1 MNRRGITMA
10 LAATMA
16 GGLAAG
22 WGVVRHAD
30 SGTHTKGATSFALH
44 TGDDK
49 LDAFVG
55 DLYGV
60 ISGPAGQERDWDK
73 FDALFTDDAV
83 MGQCVK
89 RPDGSVGYVG
99 MTPADYKERSGP
111 WLVENGFFEIETG
124 REAMR
129 FGQMIHLWSTY
140 EAKQSEDGEVF
151 MRGINSI
158 QIVDFGDDG
167 YKIRSIFWNPETPDN
182 PLPGADHA
190 DDHDG
195 DHDH

>member
-1 MNRRGITMA
+1 MNRRGLSMMM
-10 LAATMA
+10 AATLA
-16 GGLAAG
+16 GGLGTG
-22 WGVVRHAD
+22 WGVSRHAE
-30 SGTHTKGATSFALH
+30 SAPVTGETTPRALH
-44 TGDDK
+44 TGDET

-89 RPDGSVGYVG
+89 RQDGTVAYVG
-99 MTPADYKERSGP
+99 MTPEDYKTRNGP
-111 WLVENGFFEIETG
+111 WLVQNGFFEIETA
-124 REAMR
+124 REVKR

-140 EAKQSEDGEVF
+140 EAKQTADGEVF

-158 QIVDFGDDG
+158 QIVDMGDDG

-182 PLPGADHA
+182 PLPEADHA
-190 DDHDG
+190 DHHGDDH
-195 DHDH
+195 